1 MSSMRGRDRP
11 LSYPITSNINTLQ
24 IEPADLLGRIFT
36 VFFQPPTHRFR
47 KAADSVVQ
55 AVCPRNILPIGKLT
69 VKDLIEIL
77 FEISHKYLA
86 AFTGEQPLDALLLL
100 LQMVQYV
107 REPVFECTVL

>member
-1 MSSMRGRDRP
+1 MSSLRGRDRP

-24 IEPADLLGRIFT
+24 IEPADFLGGIFT

-55 AVCPRNILPIGKLT
+55 AIFPRNILPIGKLT

-77 FEISHKYLA
+77 FEKSHEIDSLVNAVTNAMFHAAILYGIKYGARL
-86 AFTGEQPLDALLLL
+86 TTELL
-100 LQMVQYV
+100 
-107 REPVFECTVL
+107 E